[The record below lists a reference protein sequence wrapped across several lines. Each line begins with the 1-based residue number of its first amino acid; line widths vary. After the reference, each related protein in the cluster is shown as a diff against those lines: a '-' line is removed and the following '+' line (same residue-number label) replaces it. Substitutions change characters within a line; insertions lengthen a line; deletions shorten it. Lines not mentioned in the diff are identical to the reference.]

1 MARAILGALDWVAVR
16 LMAYAL
22 RHGTDPA
29 ELRQAVLK
37 AYRHGTW
44 QERAEKASS
53 KLARAEARNTARAAR
68 RGRAILP

>member
-1 MARAILGALDWVAVR
+1 MARPILRALDWVAVR
-16 LMAYAL
+16 LMAFAL

-29 ELRQAVLK
+29 ELRGAVLA

-44 QERAEKASS
+44 EQRAEQASS
-53 KLARAEARNTARAAR
+53 KLGRAQARNTARAAK